1 MRRSL
6 FLLLLLSSLMMAQ
19 APQSPAKRYSNPLPL
34 PNYPLHVN
42 ADGKGIDFQTTAD
55 PTVIQF
61 KGKWYLFPS
70 NGMAWV
76 SPDLVNWEY
85 HQVTLPGVNGVFW
98 APTVWEYQGWLY
110 LTGNNAGLY
119 RAKEPFGPWE
129 LIGPF
134 RDASGKPFEFF
145 DPMVFVDDD
154 QRVYA
159 YYAGGA
165 GKGIYGVELD
175 GADLTRFK
183 GEPLHFFKYEPSHVW
198 ERYGDRNEVTTVSWM
213 EGPWMTKHGGRYYL
227 QYSAPGTEW
236 KTYAVGLYTAG
247 KPLGPFVYDARSPIL
262 HDRHGL
268 INGTAHHSVVAGPG
282 GTWWVFYTILYRNH
296 HRFERRIAMDPVG
309 WDEQGRMVMAGPSE
323 TPQWAPGVKARPWT
337 GNDAGS
343 IPLTID
349 KFEFAAS
356 SAAPGRDASYAI
368 DNNVRTWWQA
378 AAGDKQPWLQVDLL
392 QEFTIDAS
400 RILFSDDLL
409 DAAKGVVPAPYQ
421 YRVEASVDGRT
432 WATVV
437 DKTAN
442 TVERNI
448 EYDEIAPVKGRYV
461 RLVVTGAA
469 KGLPVGVI
477 EFTVFGK

>member
-1 MRRSL
+1 MSREFVTFFACLVAAWAQMPSNSARR
-6 FLLLLLSSLMMAQ
+6 
-19 APQSPAKRYSNPLPL
+19 YCNPLPL
-34 PNYPLHVN
+34 PGYPLHVN

-76 SPDLVNWEY
+76 SADLVNWEY
-85 HQVTLPGVNGVFW
+85 HPVTLPGIKGVFW
-98 APTVWEYQGWLY
+98 APTVWEYKGWIY

-119 RAKEPFGPWE
+119 RARDPFGPWE
-129 LIGPF
+129 LVGPF
-134 RDASGKPFEFF
+134 RNAAGKPIDFF

-159 YYAGGA
+159 YYAVGA
-165 GKGIYGVELD
+165 GKGIFGVELD
-175 GADLTRFK
+175 GSDLTRLK
-183 GEPLHFFKYEPSHVW
+183 GEPTRFFQYDPSHKW
-198 ERYGDRNEVTTVSWM
+198 ERYGDRNEVSNVSWL
-213 EGPWMTKHGGRYYL
+213 EGPWMTKHGGKYYL
-227 QYSAPGTEW
+227 QYSGPGTEW
-236 KTYAVGLYTAG
+236 KTYAVGLYTSD
-247 KPLGPFVYDARSPIL
+247 KPLGPFVYDDRSPIL
-262 HDRHGL
+262 HDKHGL

-282 GTWWVFYTILYRNH
+282 GTSWVFYTILYRNH
-296 HRFERRIAMDPVG
+296 NRFERRIAMDPVG
-309 WDEQGRMVMAGPSE
+309 WDERGRMVLAGPTE
-323 TPQWAPGVKARPWT
+323 TPQWAPGVKSRPWLE
-337 GNDAGS
+337 NDAGS
-343 IPLTID
+343 IPLTIN
-349 KFEFAAS
+349 KFEYSAS
-356 SAAPGRDASYAI
+356 STAPGRDAAYAI

-378 AAGDKQPWLQVDLL
+378 NPEDRQPWIQVDLL

-409 DAAKGVVPAPYQ
+409 NAAKGVVPAPYQ
-421 YRVEASVDGRT
+421 YRVESSVDGRS
-432 WATVV
+432 WKVVV

-442 TVERNI
+442 AVERNI
-448 EYDEIAPVKGRYV
+448 EYDEIVPVKARYV